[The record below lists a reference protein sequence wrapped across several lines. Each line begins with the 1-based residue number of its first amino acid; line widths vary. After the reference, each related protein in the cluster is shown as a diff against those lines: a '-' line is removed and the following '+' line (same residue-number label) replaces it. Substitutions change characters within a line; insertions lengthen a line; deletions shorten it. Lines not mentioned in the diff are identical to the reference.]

1 MNIKTYSIILLS
13 LISFNTILGQG
24 NPTSKQPGNVTL
36 KANANIEKLV
46 EIKFSENYGDD
57 YKIQLYYG
65 NLNKAHEVLRK
76 FDSNY
81 PELTSKI
88 LFETPNYKVWVGNF
102 RTRLEADKAL
112 MNIRKKFSSA
122 FIFKPKKQ
130 HQTTNK
136 PH

>member
-1 MNIKTYSIILLS
+1 MNTKLYITVIASLLCFQTFFSQNKVGTIS
-13 LISFNTILGQG
+13 LEAS
-24 NPTSKQPGNVTL
+24 
-36 KANANIEKLV
+36 ANIDKLV
-46 EIKFSENYGDD
+46 EIKFSENFGDD

-65 NLNKAHEVLRK
+65 NLNKAHEILRK
-76 FDSNY
+76 FDTNY
-81 PELTSKI
+81 PELSSKI

-130 HQTTNK
+130 VTGIKKDN
-136 PH
+136 